1 MVKYFAALPDQYD
14 QCTAYDRYKV
24 AREASVDA
32 LIRLAPMIRGILTPA
47 QMRKLPSFVGPYL
60 DTRYL
65 ASVRSGTTGTGLGMI
80 MMPGGGAMPAGGGG
94 GMQVIIKSGTP

>member
-1 MVKYFAALPDQYD
+1 M
-14 QCTAYDRYKV
+14 
-24 AREASVDA
+24 
-32 LIRLAPMIRGILTPA
+32 RGILSSA

-80 MMPGGGAMPAGGGG
+80 MLPGGGAVPAGAGGG

>member
-1 MVKYFAALPDQYD
+1 
-14 QCTAYDRYKV
+14 
-24 AREASVDA
+24 
-32 LIRLAPMIRGILTPA
+32 
-47 QMRKLPSFVGPYL
+47 MRKLADVRQSVL

-80 MMPGGGAMPAGGGG
+80 MLPGGGAVPAGAGGG